1 MDIDS
6 NTCYSENYLCDIC
19 DGEFTDISKLVS
31 HSINKHGIP
40 KDEISYDCANC
51 YQSFSLSSK
60 FQQHIAKKDNTNFE
74 IESKKI
80 EEDTNYADQYYS
92 SEEESINDL
101 GHKCHECST
110 IFPFESYLEKHIN
123 AVHIHSKHKENI
135 DVEYLDSYS
144 NKKTYNIKEY
154 SSNAP
159 KEITNIEVIDN
170 KVDKIIEILNKY
182 ELKEKNQ
189 DFHEISLD
197 RGTKNNQLELGYS
210 EQKVS
215 EIDEKVDEMIKILN
229 GYDTKEK
236 SIKSYEITPEKGMK
250 KNQRE
255 QKKDEIVTDKLFD
268 DASETIMINDII
280 IIEQNKDEMKV
291 NKVPKKELRNNEKV
305 HKCGICD
312 QSFSTA
318 RHLKKHINHVH
329 EGPNVQLLV
338 KEPEVYQRRQ
348 HSEKYVFKKTPKFNC
363 KLCNK
368 PQASASNLKRHIYT
382 VHEGHKDYK
391 Y

>member
-1 MDIDS
+1 MFVCFIYVTFILKIQLKR
-6 NTCYSENYLCDIC
+6 NFFGVL
-19 DGEFTDISKLVS
+19 IS
-31 HSINKHGIP
+31 
-40 KDEISYDCANC
+40 
-51 YQSFSLSSK
+51 
-60 FQQHIAKKDNTNFE
+60 KDNTDFE

-80 EEDTNYADQYYS
+80 EEDTNHADQYYS

-123 AVHIHSKHKENI
+123 AVHHIHSKHKENI

-197 RGTKNNQLELGYS
+197 RGMKNNQLELGYS

-215 EIDEKVDEMIKILN
+215 EIDEKVDEMIEILN
-229 GYDTKEK
+229 GYDVKEK

-255 QKKDEIVTDKLFD
+255 QKKDEIVTDKLSD
-268 DASETIMINDII
+268 DVSETIMINDII
-280 IIEQNKDEMKV
+280 FIGMPNLLIKNKKM
-291 NKVPKKELRNNEKV
+291 
-305 HKCGICD
+305 C
-312 QSFSTA
+312 S
-318 RHLKKHINHVH
+318 
-329 EGPNVQLLV
+329 
-338 KEPEVYQRRQ
+338 
-348 HSEKYVFKKTPKFNC
+348 KYCFQVFD
-363 KLCNK
+363 L
-368 PQASASNLKRHIYT
+368 
-382 VHEGHKDYK
+382 E
-391 Y
+391 